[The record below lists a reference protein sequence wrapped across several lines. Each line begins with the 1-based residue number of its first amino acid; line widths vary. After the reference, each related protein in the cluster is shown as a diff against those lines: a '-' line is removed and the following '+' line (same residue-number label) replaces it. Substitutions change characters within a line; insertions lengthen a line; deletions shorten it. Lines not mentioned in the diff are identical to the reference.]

1 MHEYIRRGQHGLR
14 ACRGR
19 AANPQNPFSPSI
31 RGGFPS
37 PYPSHPLGPANFL
50 PAWKYLSPLKTL
62 KNHWFYNVFAHGRP
76 KVPPRTPQGP
86 PRAPQGALR
95 DAPEPPKAPQS
106 SPQGSKMRSKALP
119 RTSECSKPLKN
130 QWFFNVFIIPPIA
143 S

>member
-1 MHEYIRRGQHGLR
+1 M
-14 ACRGR
+14 ASGR
-19 AANPQNPFSPSI
+19 VDAEPAILKTLQSPQS
-31 RGGFPS
+31 GECLPS
-37 PYPSHPLGPANFL
+37 PYPSHCFGSASWRVPGKNS
-50 PAWKYLSPLKTL
+50 SPLKML

-119 RTSECSKPLKN
+119 RTSKCSKPLKN
-130 QWFFNVFIIPPIA
+130 HWFCNVFIIPPIA